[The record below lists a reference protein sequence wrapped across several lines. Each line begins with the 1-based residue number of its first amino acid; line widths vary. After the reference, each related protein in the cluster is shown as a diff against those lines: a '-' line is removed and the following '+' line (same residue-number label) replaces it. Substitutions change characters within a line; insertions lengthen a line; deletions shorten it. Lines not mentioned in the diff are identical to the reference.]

1 MRWRASRSNSRNARS
16 RKLVTDQGANR
27 FDRHQHDAL
36 PEGRTDQP
44 VARVKADGGLVYR
57 VGNDPPRSDDFGC
70 SKAPPQS
77 IGQERR
83 SQTSAPPLR
92 IDCEASNQQER
103 HLLGHAAAKL
113 S

>member
-1 MRWRASRSNSRNARS
+1 LTSRFTSRNARS
-16 RKLVTDQGANR
+16 LELVANEGANR
-27 FDRHQHDAL
+27 FDRHQHEAL
-36 PEGRTDQP
+36 PEERTNQP
-44 VARVKADGGLVYR
+44 VALVKADGRLVYR
-57 VGNDPPRSDDFGC
+57 VGNDPPRSNDLGC

-83 SQTSAPPLR
+83 SQTSASPLR
-92 IDCEASNQQER
+92 IDREAPNQQER